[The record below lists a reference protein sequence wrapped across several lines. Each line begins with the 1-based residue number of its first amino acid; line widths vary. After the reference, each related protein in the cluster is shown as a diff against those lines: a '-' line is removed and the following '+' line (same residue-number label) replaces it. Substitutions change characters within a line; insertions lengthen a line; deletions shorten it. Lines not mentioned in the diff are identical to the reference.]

1 MAQLE
6 IEDLSVVFGGFRAVD
21 NLSLDVEKGELLC
34 LLGPNGAGKSTTLDL
49 ICGKTQPTSG
59 RVVFD
64 GQPITNLPEF
74 QRARHG
80 IGRKFQ
86 IPSVFK
92 RLTVLENLELA
103 RSGRPGVFAN
113 LVGFGSRSKAI
124 LEEIM
129 EIVGLTEQRGMLAEN
144 LSHGQ
149 TQWLE
154 IAMLLSQDCKLLL
167 MDEPTAGMTASET
180 QRTAGILEKLH
191 GERTIIVV
199 EHDMQFVRQV
209 ARRITVLH
217 QGKVLAEG
225 SIKDI
230 EANSEVRSAYL
241 GH

>member
-6 IEDLSVVFGGFRAVD
+6 IEDLSIVFGGFRAVD
-21 NLSLDVEKGELLC
+21 NLSLNVEKGELLC

-64 GQPITNLPEF
+64 GETITNLPEF

-103 RSGRPGVFAN
+103 RSGSPGVFAN
-113 LVGFGSRSKAI
+113 LVRFVSRSKAE
-124 LEEIM
+124 LEEVM

-180 QRTAGILEKLH
+180 QRTAAILEKLH

-199 EHDMQFVRQV
+199 EHDMQFVRKV

-230 EANSEVRSAYL
+230 EANAEVRSAYL

>member
-21 NLSLDVEKGELLC
+21 NLSLVVEKGELLC

-64 GQPITNLPEF
+64 GESITNLPEF

-113 LVGFGSRSKAI
+113 LVRFASRSKAM